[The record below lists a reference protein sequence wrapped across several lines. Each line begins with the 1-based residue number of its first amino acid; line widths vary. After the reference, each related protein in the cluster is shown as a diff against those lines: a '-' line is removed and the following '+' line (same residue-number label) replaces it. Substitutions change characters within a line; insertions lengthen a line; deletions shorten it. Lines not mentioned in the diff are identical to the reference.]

1 MATALGEKTSRKMS
15 KRFGVFLDT
24 RFWASII
31 FSYDIW
37 SVRLCYFLFEIKI
50 LSISENLSVR
60 VFQSFVIFQKF
71 QISSVNQPF
80 PLYIFTSLISPDD

>member
-1 MATALGEKTSRKMS
+1 MATGFRENPSRKMS
-15 KRFGVFLDT
+15 KPVYAFLNA
-24 RFWASII
+24 RFWASVF

-60 VFQSFVIFQKF
+60 VFQSFDIFQKI
-71 QISSVNQPF
+71 QISFVNQPF
-80 PLYIFTSLISPDD
+80 SFITFIKENV